1 VISRMPERKPT
12 KFTNWQ
18 GKVHGLED
26 LQPDLPNKPSGLR
39 KKLRKKLQRR
49 ERKKLTT
56 LTTED
61 IDSSSEFTILRY
73 AILNRYFDNAPRRKQ
88 AVSAVSI
95 RKFLHSK
102 NKINHGFKF
111 NIPKKYRNRSV
122 DAMLGKIPFK
132 NLMLWCSNAVGYKA
146 AALHLCMAIPTCE
159 EDDCREKIIH
169 LIGRPCQ
176 EGSCK
181 GKYEV
186 WAFTEPLKP

>member
-1 VISRMPERKPT
+1 MPERKP
-12 KFTNWQ
+12 
-18 GKVHGLED
+18 
-26 LQPDLPNKPSGLR
+26 PGLR
-39 KKLRKKLQRR
+39 KKLRKKLERK

-73 AILNRYFDNAPRRKQ
+73 AILNGYFENKPSREK
-88 AVSAVSI
+88 AVSAVLI
-95 RKFLHSK
+95 RKFLHS
-102 NKINHGFKF
+102 NNESNHGFKF
-111 NIPKKYRNRSV
+111 NIPKIYRNRSV

-132 NLMLWCSNAVGYKA
+132 NLMLWCSGAEGYKA

-159 EDDCREKIIH
+159 EDDPQEKIIQ

-181 GKYEV
+181 GKYKV
-186 WAFTEPLKP
+186 WTFTESKKP